1 ELYTGFS
8 DWDSMFYSNLL
19 SIPVLALFSFI
30 LEDWGTENLNRNFP
44 EETRNFLFMAIAF
57 SGAAAVGISYT
68 TAWCIRVTS
77 STTYSMVG
85 ALNKL
90 PVAASGMMFF
100 GDPVT
105 LGSVSAVAVGFFAGL
120 LYAVAKNNQKKAES
134 RMQADSIIPLTARKP

>member
-1 ELYTGFS
+1 
-8 DWDSMFYSNLL
+8 MFYNNLL
-19 SIPVLALFSFI
+19 TIPVLAVFSVVV
-30 LEDWGTENLNRNFP
+30 EDWSSNNLSRNFP
-44 EETRNFLFMAIAF
+44 EETRRLLLFAIVF

-68 TAWCIRVTS
+68 TAWCIRTTS

-90 PVAASGMMFF
+90 PVATSGMMFF

-105 LGSVSAVAVGFFAGL
+105 FGSVSAVGVGFFAGL

-134 RMQADSIIPLTARKP
+134 RMQADSIIPLAKRKP